1 MPILIMDPTKDR
13 GEALF
18 SKGPQERKGMG
29 ALSTILAWLISFL
42 WKPIPFIWQWDTF
55 HASMVSL
62 VLMGQTNFLI

>member
-42 WKPIPFIWQWDTF
+42 WKPIPFI
-55 HASMVSL
+55 
-62 VLMGQTNFLI
+62 